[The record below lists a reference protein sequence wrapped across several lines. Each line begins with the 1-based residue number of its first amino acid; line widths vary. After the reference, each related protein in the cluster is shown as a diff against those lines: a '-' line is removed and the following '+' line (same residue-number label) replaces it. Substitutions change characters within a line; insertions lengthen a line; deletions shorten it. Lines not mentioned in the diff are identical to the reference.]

1 MKESLWGY
9 LILLLGVIVTTVMLL
24 VSRVTTHAEEDYYLA
39 REIMQASMLD
49 SVDYG
54 AYRTTGRIIMSKSK
68 FMEVYIR
75 RFAESVTNSQDYQID
90 FYDIYEEP
98 PKASVRIRTMSGES
112 TINSDSLNFSID
124 TLISGVL
131 ETNFEQYNAINLKE
145 DKKYNSSIDDYA
157 EGKSSAAR
165 YTMFSL
171 SGGAGIAKG
180 TKIYKLVGKNI
191 VAPTNETMPIGK
203 RVTLILTKKVS
214 TLDAESKN
222 FEADDGASEYGSCLY
237 KTADGPEKM
246 YCKAYYNGQI
256 VYLYRKDLNTKS
268 LSEYKR
274 DGWVF
279 DKTKYKL
286 CEYSELKV
294 NNSNVNSSLEYKW
307 VKNGGA
313 LSYPSASSA
322 KNSKTVAACTLVKV
336 KGCDYGTKKN
346 MCKLENGNY
355 MNESDL
361 KDEYECGGSSVSIPD
376 NVTIKDLQNIGTI
389 DEIAADVSQ
398 ERYML
403 IVLDQNG
410 VNDLGNPIYYYYD
423 LKTKKMYQSYN
434 RNSKTFSKEVKKVT
448 MPKVNGKSCKGYIVK
463 NGGFVIN
470 SDGSLIKD
478 FETTLKNKYGDAIVY
493 ILYPFC

>member
-39 REIMQASMLD
+39 REVMQASMLD
-49 SVDYG
+49 AVDYG

-131 ETNFEQYNAINLKE
+131 ETNFEQYNAINVSETEDSNNKE
-145 DKKYNSSIDDYA
+145 YL
-157 EGKSSAAR
+157 EGKSSAIR
-165 YTMFSL
+165 YATSYKDNVTGSNDIIKL
-171 SGGAGIAKG
+171 
-180 TKIYKLVGKNI
+180 YKLVKGRI
-191 VAPTNETMPIGK
+191 VAPSEKTIPSGTRLTLMLTDK
-203 RVTLILTKKVS
+203 VTSNRYQDESNLLEGNTCRYKV
-214 TLDAESKN
+214 AGGEEN
-222 FEADDGASEYGSCLY
+222 MF
-237 KTADGPEKM
+237 
-246 YCKAYYNGQI
+246 CKVFYNGEEVFI
-256 VYLYRKDLNTKS
+256 YRMNLSYTHGNVYSKS
-268 LSEYKR
+268 LDSFNENN
-274 DGWVF
+274 
-279 DKTKYKL
+279 YKL
-286 CEYSELKV
+286 CEYSSLKGH
-294 NNSNVNSSLEYKW
+294 STSSTAVFDYKW

-313 LSYPSASSA
+313 VSYPSTSSA

-361 KDEYECGGSSVSIPD
+361 KDEYECGGNSVSIPD

-423 LKTKKMYQSYN
+423 LETKKMYQSYN

>member
-49 SVDYG
+49 AVDYG

-131 ETNFEQYNAINLKE
+131 ETNFEQYNAINVSETE
-145 DKKYNSSIDDYA
+145 DSNNKKYF
-157 EGKSSAAR
+157 EGKSSTIR
-165 YTMFSL
+165 YAISHKDNITGNNDIIRLYKLDKGRTVVPSDKTIP
-171 SGGAGIAKG
+171 SGTRLTLMLTDKVTSNRYQDESNLLEGK
-180 TKIYKLVGKNI
+180 TCRYKLVGGEEN
-191 VAPTNETMPIGK
+191 M
-203 RVTLILTKKVS
+203 
-214 TLDAESKN
+214 
-222 FEADDGASEYGSCLY
+222 F
-237 KTADGPEKM
+237 
-246 YCKAYYNGQI
+246 CKAFYNGEE
-256 VYLYRKDLNTKS
+256 VYIYRMNLSYTHGNVYSKS
-268 LSEYKR
+268 LDSFI
-274 DGWVF
+274 DNN
-279 DKTKYKL
+279 YKL
-286 CEYSELKV
+286 CEYSSLKGH
-294 NNSNVNSSLEYKW
+294 STSSTDVFEYKL

-355 MNESDL
+355 MNENDL
-361 KDEYECGGSSVSIPD
+361 KDEYECGESRVSIPD

-434 RNSKTFSKEVKKVT
+434 RNSKTFSKAVKKVT

-470 SDGSLIKD
+470 SDGSIIKD

-493 ILYPFC
+493 ILYPYC

>member
-98 PKASVRIRTMSGES
+98 PKASVRIRTMSGETS
-112 TINSDSLNFSID
+112 INSDSLNFSID

-131 ETNFEQYNAINLKE
+131 ETNFEQYNAIDISETKDSKQKE
-145 DKKYNSSIDDYA
+145 YL
-157 EGKSSAAR
+157 EGKSSTVR
-165 YTMFSL
+165 YTVSYEDSITNGKNIKL
-171 SGGAGIAKG
+171 
-180 TKIYKLVGKNI
+180 YKLVKGK
-191 VAPTNETMPIGK
+191 VVEPSGK
-203 RVTLILTKKVS
+203 TIPSGVRVTLMLTKKTNSNNFSDETEV
-214 TLDAESKN
+214 LDGNA
-222 FEADDGASEYGSCLY
+222 CRY
-237 KTADGPEKM
+237 KVAGGEENM
-246 YCKAYYNGQI
+246 FCKVFYNGEEVFI
-256 VYLYRKDLNTKS
+256 YRMNLSYTHGNVYSKS
-268 LSEYKR
+268 LDSFNENN
-274 DGWVF
+274 F
-279 DKTKYKL
+279 KL
-286 CEYSELKV
+286 CEYSSLKGR
-294 NNSNVNSSLEYKW
+294 STSSTAVFDYKW

-313 LSYPSASSA
+313 LSYPSTSSA

-361 KDEYECGGSSVSIPD
+361 KDEYECGESSVSIPD

-423 LKTKKMYQSYN
+423 LETKKMYQSYN

-463 NGGFVIN
+463 DGGFVIN

>member
-49 SVDYG
+49 AVDYG

-131 ETNFEQYNAINLKE
+131 ETNFEQYNAINVSETE
-145 DKKYNSSIDDYA
+145 DSNNKKYL
-157 EGKSSAAR
+157 EGKSSAIR
-165 YTMFSL
+165 YAISYEDNITGNNDIIRL
-171 SGGAGIAKG
+171 
-180 TKIYKLVGKNI
+180 YKLVKGKV
-191 VAPTNETMPIGK
+191 VAPSDKTIPSGTRLTLMLTDKVTSNRYQDESNLLEGK
-203 RVTLILTKKVS
+203 TCR
-214 TLDAESKN
+214 
-222 FEADDGASEYGSCLY
+222 Y
-237 KTADGPEKM
+237 KLAGGEENM
-246 YCKAYYNGQI
+246 FCKAFYNGEE
-256 VYLYRKDLNTKS
+256 VYIYRMNLSYTHGNVYSSS
-268 LSEYKR
+268 LDSFNEN
-274 DGWVF
+274 D
-279 DKTKYKL
+279 YKL
-286 CEYSELKV
+286 CEYSSLKGH
-294 NNSNVNSSLEYKW
+294 STSSTDVFDYKW

-361 KDEYECGGSSVSIPD
+361 KDEYECGESRVSIPD

-389 DEIAADVSQ
+389 DEIVADVSQ

-434 RNSKTFSKEVKKVT
+434 RNSKTFSNEVKKVT
-448 MPKVNGKSCKGYIVK
+448 MPKVNGKSCSGYIVK

-470 SDGSLIKD
+470 SDGSIIKD